1 MKRHNSEER
10 VTLEATTKE
19 KDLGVEVDNELKF
32 SKHIE
37 SQVTKANRVLGQIR
51 RTFEYLDIET
61 MRLLFTSLP

>member
-1 MKRHNSEER
+1 MAVSSAS
-10 VTLEATTKE
+10 VTLEATNKE